1 MSRLI
6 INGQEVDLEK
16 VAKETKGKSGS
27 TATKERHETFTG
39 DVLELSNL
47 YADIDIQPAMSNKIV
62 VTVTGTEDFVDKLT
76 MSQNDDTVFISGDKI
91 SRSVTV
97 TNSSV
102 VCVSGNDVV
111 INTNNGNHIKPSLKI
126 TVPIYTEV
134 WVSGATGDITIGNLQ
149 GDVDLGLFAQSTV
162 RIAGVR
168 HLGLKLSGQGDI
180 VVEEIT
186 GSAIMDIS
194 GHNSVKLLRGYVEM
208 LNIDASG
215 MGKVDAQITAKCARL
230 SASGM
235 CDIRVKEVTERCRE
249 YHSGMS
255 HITIGK

>member
-27 TATKERHETFTG
+27 TAAKERHETFTG

-47 YADIDIQPAMSNKIV
+47 YADIDIQPTMSSKIV
-62 VTVTGTEDFVDKLT
+62 VTVTGTEDFVDKLM
-76 MSQNDDTVFISGDKI
+76 MSQNDDTVFISGSKI

-102 VCVSGNDVV
+102 VCVSGNDVI
-111 INTNNGNHIKPSLKI
+111 INTDNGNHIKPSLKI
-126 TVPIYTEV
+126 TAPIYTEV
-134 WVSGATGDITIGNLQ
+134 RISGAAGDITIGNLQ

-194 GHNSVKLLRGYVEM
+194 GHNNVKLLRGYVEM

-215 MGKVDAQITAKCARL
+215 MGKVDAQITAKCARID
-230 SASGM
+230 ASGM
-235 CDIRVKEVTERCRE
+235 CDIRVKEVTGRCRE
-249 YHSGMS
+249 HHSGMS
-255 HITIGK
+255 HIAIGE